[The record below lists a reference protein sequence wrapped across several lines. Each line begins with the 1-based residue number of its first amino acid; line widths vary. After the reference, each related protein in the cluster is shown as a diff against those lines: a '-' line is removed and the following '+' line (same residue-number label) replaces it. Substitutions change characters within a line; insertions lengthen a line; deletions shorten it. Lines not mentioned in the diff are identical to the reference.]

1 MVPPV
6 ALGDLS
12 TDEQPQPVSA
22 DPALQRPC
30 RATNSSTRS
39 IARLVRVSAAWVK
52 QADIIDGTRR
62 VTTNLT
68 TKREDRWRK
77 QAICAEHI
85 ADSGT
90 SERPRVFQRYSDAQ
104 TPNTRSTTHYRRI
117 KAHAIERQ
125 RRIHVLLIL

>member
-12 TDEQPQPVSA
+12 TDEQSQPVSA

-30 RATNSSTRS
+30 RAINSSKRS

-90 SERPRVFQRYSDAQ
+90 PERPRVFHGWSAI
-104 TPNTRSTTHYRRI
+104 PLEGKGSRRFES
-117 KAHAIERQ
+117 AMLHPSFELRAGTLRT
-125 RRIHVLLIL
+125 

>member
-12 TDEQPQPVSA
+12 TDEQSQPVSA

-52 QADIIDGTRR
+52 QADIVDGTRR

-77 QAICAEHI
+77 AGHLRGTHRGLWNFGTT
-85 ADSGT
+85 SGIPWMVCHSSGRQGCRRFESAMLHPLLN
-90 SERPRVFQRYSDAQ
+90 SELA
-104 TPNTRSTTHYRRI
+104 
-117 KAHAIERQ
+117 
-125 RRIHVLLIL
+125 L